1 MYDVKQ
7 YMLNTFSD
15 ASIKVTPEEIEK
27 FEIADF
33 GLDNLEKEGLLLLTY
48 INTPLYCAK
57 EMIMFPNQ
65 TCPEHRHPMREDG
78 SEGKQE
84 TFRCRLGV
92 VYLFVEGE
100 KNIEEDFPVK
110 PPKEKSQY
118 YTAKHFIQLLPGQQY
133 TIKPNTKHWF
143 KSGSKGCIVSEFSS
157 NSDDA
162 SDIFTDPQVKR

>member
-7 YMLNTFSD
+7 YMLNSFSD
-15 ASIKVTPEEIEK
+15 ASIKVTPEEIKK

-48 INTPLYCAK
+48 INTPRYCAK

-65 TCPEHRHPMREDG
+65 ACPEHLHPMREDG

-84 TFRCRLGV
+84 TFRCRSGI

-100 KNIEEDFPVK
+100 KNTEDNFMVK
-110 PPKEKSQY
+110 PPEEEYKY
-118 YTAKHFIQLLPGQQY
+118 YTVKHLIQLLPGQQY
-133 TIKPNTKHWF
+133 TIKSNTKHWF
-143 KSGSKGCIVSEFSS
+143 KAGGNGCIVSEFSS

-162 SDIFTDPQVKR
+162 LDIFTNPNVKR